1 MAGSKFDPDAT
12 TRGQQKQKD
21 DEAAAAEA
29 AAKKPKMAKGVT
41 MAATA
46 KVCCYGITKIC
57 PCNNLRFFFAL
68 KFKIFS
74 RIFFIFFLIFAQDID
89 TVLITLKLL

>member
-1 MAGSKFDPDAT
+1 MYGNKNYCEEIIFWQEAEEYILAGSKFDPDAT

-57 PCNNLRFFFAL
+57 PCNNLRFFFL
-68 KFKIFS
+68 H
-74 RIFFIFFLIFAQDID
+74 
-89 TVLITLKLL
+89 